1 MAERTE
7 LYNWNKA
14 AAVARSSPLL
24 RSALDK
30 VVHRY
35 AVEAAEIAKPL
46 CPVATG
52 TLQKS
57 LTASVDYEGRR
68 YEAITGK
75 KAENMAYWVGSAL
88 PYCAVQE
95 YEHKTKSF
103 FLHKGIAKVQKPM
116 KDEAIKL
123 LDFVLGAAWH
133 KG

>member
-1 MAERTE
+1 LVKGTE
-7 LYNWNKA
+7 LYNWDKA
-14 AAVARSSPLL
+14 AAVAKSSPVL
-24 RSALDK
+24 RKALDK

-46 CPVATG
+46 TPVRTG

-57 LTASVDYEGRR
+57 LTASVTYEGKR

-75 KAENMAYWVGSAL
+75 KIESMAYWVGSAL
-88 PYCAVQE
+88 PYCAVNE
-95 YEHKTKSF
+95 YTHATKSMF
-103 FLHKGIAKVQKPM
+103 IHKGIAKVQKPL
-116 KDEAIKL
+116 KEEAIKL